1 MNEKNQLSS
10 HEARALAYFAVGVS
24 SEGSIGGRDVSNHL
38 SFAGKEHG
46 GTQLEPVGNSGYSL
60 GTLQTDLGAHS
71 EVAQALVFSFQAW
84 ARKQHPDWV
93 LDEKQVQQTAAD
105 LGRSGNTIRAEAG
118 RPLDPSVKSHLDT
131 FLTTDAGRTF
141 VHERDERQIDR
152 LMRPDSTFARLQAT
166 PLYQGSSQE
175 DQARLSTIA
184 LKLENQT
191 GGDGER
197 WKKGVVV
204 RSGLLESIDKGGL
217 KSVDDV
223 RNWVHENLPKYVGNG
238 VDHALRGTETFLR
251 LERTDPQSNLNRA
264 WQSVKVNAT
273 VNPASLDANSDQG
286 KYYAAVKD
294 QFLHS
299 GAQHLAK
306 RGVQRD
312 DVAELQTKL
321 AKLGYAG
328 SDGKPL
334 TADGHMGPGTRHA
347 VKAFQHDNH
356 LTEDGV
362 AGRNTLKDLDVK
374 LKEQALAPPS
384 RQEPGI
390 QDSPLFKQAQ
400 TALQKT
406 DAQFGRKPDQLTD
419 NAAAAVAVAAQKAGL
434 TRIDHLELGGPDNSK
449 LFAAQGKLGTAHSKV
464 IDVPTVE
471 AMHTPITQSARAFEE
486 TRRAQQHAPTE
497 QPAQVSQP
505 APQQTAPALSR

>member
-1 MNEKNQLSS
+1 MNEKNQLSNQ
-10 HEARALAYFAVGVS
+10 EARALAYFAVGVS
-24 SEGSIGGRDVSNHL
+24 LEGSIGGRDVSNHL

-60 GTLQTDLGAHS
+60 GTLQTDLGAHP
-71 EVAQALVFSFQAW
+71 EVAQALVSSFQAW
-84 ARKQHPDWV
+84 AKKQHPDWV
-93 LDEKQVQQTAAD
+93 LNEKQVQQTVAD
-105 LGRSGNTIRAEAG
+105 LGRNGNAIRAEAG
-118 RPLDPSVKSHLDT
+118 RPLDPSVKPHLDA
-131 FLTTDAGRTF
+131 FLTADAGKTF

-152 LMRPDSTFARLQAT
+152 LMRPDSTLARLQAT
-166 PLYQGSSQE
+166 PLYQRSSHE

-204 RSGLLESIDKGGL
+204 RSGLLESIDKDGL

-223 RNWVHENLPKYVGNG
+223 RNWVNEHLPKYVGNG

-251 LERTDPQSNLNRA
+251 LERTDPQSDLNRA

-273 VNPASLDANSDQG
+273 VNPGSLDANSDQG

-299 GAQHLAK
+299 GVQHLAK
-306 RGVQRD
+306 RGVHSA

-321 AKLGYAG
+321 TKLGYTG
-328 SDGKPL
+328 SDGKPP

-356 LTEDGV
+356 LKEDGV
-362 AGRNTLKDLDVK
+362 AGRNTLKAIDVK
-374 LKEQALAPPS
+374 LREQTLASPS

-400 TALQKT
+400 NALQKI

-464 IDVPTVE
+464 IDVLTVE
-471 AMHTPITQSARAFEE
+471 AMYTPITQSARAFQE
-486 TRRAQQHAPTE
+486 TRQAQQHAPTQ
-497 QPAQVSQP
+497 QPPQVAQP

>member
-1 MNEKNQLSS
+1 MVGSEKPCFQ
-10 HEARALAYFAVGVS
+10 AP
-24 SEGSIGGRDVSNHL
+24 L

-60 GTLQTDLGAHS
+60 GTLQTDLGAHP
-71 EVAQALVFSFQAW
+71 EVAQALVSSFQAW

-93 LDEKQVQQTAAD
+93 LDEKQVQQTVAD
-105 LGRSGNTIRAEAG
+105 LGRNGSTMRAEAG
-118 RPLDPSVKSHLDT
+118 RPLDHSVKPHLDA
-131 FLTTDAGRTF
+131 FLTADAGKTF

-152 LMRPDSTFARLQAT
+152 LMRPDSTLARVQAT
-166 PLYQGSSQE
+166 PLYQGSSHE
-175 DQARLSTIA
+175 DRARLSTIA

-204 RSGLLESIDKGGL
+204 RSGLLESIDKDGL

-223 RNWVHENLPKYVGNG
+223 RNWVNEHLPKYVGNG

-251 LERTDPQSNLNRA
+251 LERTDPQSDLNRA

-273 VNPASLDANSDQG
+273 VNPGSLDANSDQG
-286 KYYAAVKD
+286 KYYAAVRD

-299 GAQHLAK
+299 GVQHLAK
-306 RGVQRD
+306 RGVHSA

-321 AKLGYAG
+321 TKLGYTG
-328 SDGKPL
+328 SDGRPL
-334 TADGHMGPGTRHA
+334 TADGHMGPSTRHA
-347 VKAFQHDNH
+347 VKAFQYDIH
-356 LTEDGV
+356 LKEDGL
-362 AGRNTLKDLDVK
+362 AGRNTLKAIDVK
-374 LKEQALAPPS
+374 LREQALASPS
-384 RQEPGI
+384 QQKPGI

-400 TALQKT
+400 IALQKT

-434 TRIDHLELGGPDNSK
+434 IRVDHVELGGLDNSK
-449 LFAAQGKLGTAHSKV
+449 LFAVQGKLGAVHSKV

-471 AMHTPITQSARAFEE
+471 AMHTPIAQSAEAFEE
-486 TRRAQQHAPTE
+486 ARQIQQHAPTQQAPQVA
-497 QPAQVSQP
+497 QPF
-505 APQQTAPALSR
+505 PQQTAPALSR

>member
-10 HEARALAYFAVGVS
+10 HETRALAYFAVGVS

-60 GTLQTDLGAHS
+60 GTLQTDLGAHP

-238 VDHALRGTETFLR
+238 VDHALRGTETFLH

-306 RGVQRD
+306 RGVQRA

-321 AKLGYAG
+321 AKLGYTG

-362 AGRNTLKDLDVK
+362 AGRNTLKVLDVK
-374 LKEQALAPPS
+374 LKEQALAPPL

-390 QDSPLFKQAQ
+390 QNSPLFKQAQ
-400 TALQKT
+400 SALQKT

-449 LFAAQGKLGTAHSKV
+449 LFAAQGKLGTVHSKV
-464 IDVPTVE
+464 IDMPTVE

-486 TRRAQQHAPTE
+486 TRQAQQHAPAQQSPQVA
-497 QPAQVSQP
+497 QPV
-505 APQQTAPALSR
+505 PQQATPALSR